1 MSRTW
6 KSWLTASDAAKPSF
20 YPSKTIKVF
29 SMLRTICLKNLF
41 AIMFVL
47 VSSLAGTTALKTPP
61 PAAPRVFILD
71 ARQLQ
76 ATKQR
81 IQSGDKTLDPA
92 LSRLARDEQ
101 KPPSSAPFSSF
112 PKY

>member
-71 ARQLQ
+71 ASQLQ

-81 IQSGDKTLDPA
+81 IQPGDKTLYPPLTTPHRDPQHA
-92 LSRLARDEQ
+92 
-101 KPPSSAPFSSF
+101 PPPTPF
-112 PKY
+112 P